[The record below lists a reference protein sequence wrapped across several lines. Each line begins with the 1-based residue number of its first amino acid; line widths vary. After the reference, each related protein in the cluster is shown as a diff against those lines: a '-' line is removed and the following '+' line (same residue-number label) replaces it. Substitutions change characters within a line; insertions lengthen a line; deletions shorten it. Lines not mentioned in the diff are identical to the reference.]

1 MILEPI
7 FYTTLMEVVL
17 EVTWEGHHALLY
29 FEFAQADA
37 ALILIGQAL
46 CVPVQSEHFRKHL

>member
-1 MILEPI
+1 
-7 FYTTLMEVVL
+7 MEVVL